1 MCGSKLVCIS
11 LVGSSKEWSVS
22 MPDTEEVLCVAAGA
36 QVVACA
42 TTARLLRLYTPMGT
56 QRQVRLLRPYITKI
70 DIPKIY
76 V

>member
-22 MPDTEEVLCVAAGA
+22 MADTEEVLCVAAGA
-36 QVVACA
+36 HVVACA